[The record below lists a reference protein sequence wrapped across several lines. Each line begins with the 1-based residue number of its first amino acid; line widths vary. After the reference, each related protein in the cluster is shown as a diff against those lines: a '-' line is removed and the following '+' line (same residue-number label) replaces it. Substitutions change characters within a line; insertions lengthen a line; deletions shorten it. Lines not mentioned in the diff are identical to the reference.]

1 MNPVVVLL
9 LFAGFALVLHAV
21 HEERVRRLEREV
33 RVEYRFIPRT
43 LYEDQMA
50 QTDVAGRF
58 KGMFETPSP
67 WAGEAT
73 AAPPK

>member
-1 MNPVVVLL
+1 MNALVVLL
-9 LFAGFALVLHAV
+9 LFAGFALVMHAV

-50 QTDVAGRF
+50 QADVAGRF
-58 KGMFETPSP
+58 KGMFEAASP

-73 AAPPK
+73 AVPPA